1 MSTRSYEF
9 KLAVTPAE
17 IAAYFAL
24 RQAIFA
30 EEQQIFQGDDV
41 DEWDAIA
48 YPIIAVMS
56 NSQPDLHSHLQ
67 PIPKVVGVVRIY
79 EVESGLWY
87 GGRLGTHPEYRKG
100 WQIGKGLIEKAV
112 TTANTWGCEQF
123 LATVQMQNVRFF
135 QRLHWRSL
143 QEKTLC
149 DRLHHLMEADL
160 VHYQPTSQSSAEPR
174 PSLPIGQSERC
185 IEQCN
190 EQYSELRSKR
200 QTERHEAQAC

>member
-1 MSTRSYEF
+1 MSTHSYQF
-9 KLAVTPAE
+9 KLAVTPSE
-17 IAAYFAL
+17 VAAYFAL

-48 YPIIAVMS
+48 YPIIAVPS
-56 NSQPDLHSHLQ
+56 GLQ
-67 PIPKVVGVVRIY
+67 PPDQPPSLQKIVGVVRIY
-79 EVESGLWY
+79 EVEPGIWY
-87 GGRLGTHPEYRKG
+87 GGRLGTHPDYRKG

-112 TTANTWGCEQF
+112 TTANTWGCNQF

-143 QEKTLC
+143 QEKILC

-160 VHYQPTSQSSAEPR
+160 AHYQPLPPAEPR
-174 PSLPIGQSERC
+174 PGLPLWLNEWQAERQ
-185 IEQCN
+185 I
-190 EQYSELRSKR
+190 
-200 QTERHEAQAC
+200 EAQAC